1 MTGTRDWLTRER
13 GSRDWRLLPAAICG
27 WAASLAAHAGF
38 AYCMSHDG
46 MLGALPAV
54 LTCMIPL
61 LAVLAGLPFPR
72 LPASVRR
79 RITLWHAS
87 VTVCAIAAMVC
98 AASALTYDLLQW
110 RDPASRAA
118 AEGDASVVVTA
129 RATSPT
135 VISDRRSNDCRADAR
150 ITSVTIDG
158 VRQTSSAR
166 ARIYADRPECG
177 KRKQDGT
184 YKIVGRISEA
194 RYGAMP
200 LWLTDVTTVEHVRP
214 PNLPMRAIGMM
225 QEAFFVQTARLSDQ
239 GKVLVPG
246 LTLGVLGQDY
256 VPAEG
261 DGTDID
267 STYAAQV
274 EDAFQRSGIVH
285 LMAVSGGHLAVT
297 AALVRSVCSF
307 FLLPR
312 RFTALLVAMSYI
324 MLSACVFPSDSV
336 SRALLMGLSGAACL
350 FIGRR
355 GQAMASLSWTTLA
368 MLMACPHMSQSF
380 GFALSC
386 AAVLGIVLFAD
397 TLNAWMEPVLP
408 RFVAE
413 ALSMTIAAQVFTL
426 PIQVLIEPELPVFSI
441 PANLM
446 VAPFVGFATLAGL
459 ASLAVSWLI
468 PWLGLQL
475 ARAASWGTA
484 VMELTALELGSG
496 SQATIPWAG
505 GVGGAV
511 LVCVVEAACAA
522 AAIMT
527 HRLFGQMMVQE
538 PDLPG
543 KRLIANPVERLRMW
557 MERTRKALR
566 ELQWEE

>member
-54 LTCMIPL
+54 LTCMIP

-177 KRKQDGT
+177 KLKQDGT
-184 YKIVGRISEA
+184 YKIAGRISEA

-413 ALSMTIAAQVFTL
+413 VLSMTIAAQVFTL

-527 HRLFGQMMVQE
+527 HRLFGRMMVQE

-543 KRLIANPVERLRMW
+543 KRLTANPVERLRIW

>member
-1 MTGTRDWLTRER
+1 
-13 GSRDWRLLPAAICG
+13 
-27 WAASLAAHAGF
+27 
-38 AYCMSHDG
+38 
-46 MLGALPAV
+46 
-54 LTCMIPL
+54 
-61 LAVLAGLPFPR
+61 
-72 LPASVRR
+72 
-79 RITLWHAS
+79 
-87 VTVCAIAAMVC
+87 
-98 AASALTYDLLQW
+98 
-110 RDPASRAA
+110 
-118 AEGDASVVVTA
+118 
-129 RATSPT
+129 
-135 VISDRRSNDCRADAR
+135 
-150 ITSVTIDG
+150 
-158 VRQTSSAR
+158 
-166 ARIYADRPECG
+166 
-177 KRKQDGT
+177 
-184 YKIVGRISEA
+184 
-194 RYGAMP
+194 
-200 LWLTDVTTVEHVRP
+200 
-214 PNLPMRAIGMM
+214 
-225 QEAFFVQTARLSDQ
+225 
-239 GKVLVPG
+239 
-246 LTLGVLGQDY
+246 
-256 VPAEG
+256 
-261 DGTDID
+261 
-267 STYAAQV
+267 
-274 EDAFQRSGIVH
+274 
-285 LMAVSGGHLAVT
+285 
-297 AALVRSVCSF
+297 
-307 FLLPR
+307 
-312 RFTALLVAMSYI
+312 
-324 MLSACVFPSDSV
+324 
-336 SRALLMGLSGAACL
+336 
-350 FIGRR
+350 
-355 GQAMASLSWTTLA
+355 MASLSWATLA

-484 VMELTALELGSG
+484 VMELTALELDSG

-522 AAIMT
+522 AVIMT
-527 HRLFGQMMVQE
+527 HRLFGRMMVQE

-543 KRLIANPVERLRMW
+543 KRLIVNPVERLRMW

>member
-1 MTGTRDWLTRER
+1 MTTIIAPREHDLGDGFRVRRAVPTLQARSVGPFVFVDHMGPVVFEAGRGLDVRPHPHIGLATVTFLWDGAIRHRDTLGADQVIRPGDVNWMTAGRGIAHSER
-13 GSRDWRLLPAAICG
+13 TPAAERAAG
-27 WAASLAAHAGF
+27 SLAHGMQTWVALPRAHEETDPAFHHHPAASLPQQHRDGAWLRVIAGR
-38 AYCMSHDG
+38 AYG
-46 MLGALPAV
+46 
-54 LTCMIPL
+54 
-61 LAVLAGLPFPR
+61 
-72 LPASVRR
+72 
-79 RITLWHAS
+79 
-87 VTVCAIAAMVC
+87 
-98 AASALTYDLLQW
+98 
-110 RDPASRAA
+110 
-118 AEGDASVVVTA
+118 EE
-129 RATSPT
+129 SP
-135 VISDRRSNDCRADAR
+135 
-150 ITSVTIDG
+150 
-158 VRQTSSAR
+158 
-166 ARIYADRPECG
+166 
-177 KRKQDGT
+177 
-184 YKIVGRISEA
+184 
-194 RYGAMP
+194 
-200 LWLTDVTTVEHVRP
+200 
-214 PNLPMRAIGMM
+214 
-225 QEAFFVQTARLSDQ
+225 VQ
-239 GKVLVPG
+239 V
-246 LTLGVLGQDY
+246 
-256 VPAEG
+256 
-261 DGTDID
+261 
-267 STYAAQV
+267 
-274 EDAFQRSGIVH
+274 
-285 LMAVSGGHLAVT
+285 
-297 AALVRSVCSF
+297 
-307 FLLPR
+307 
-312 RFTALLVAMSYI
+312 
-324 MLSACVFPSDSV
+324 
-336 SRALLMGLSGAACL
+336 
-350 FIGRR
+350 
-355 GQAMASLSWTTLA
+355 
-368 MLMACPHMSQSF
+368 
-380 GFALSC
+380 
-386 AAVLGIVLFAD
+386 FAD

-527 HRLFGQMMVQE
+527 HRLFGRMMVQE

>member
-1 MTGTRDWLTRER
+1 MPTLSNLLVQPFLVVTYGALGANISVDNMYIMSIIALAVVVMLFGTLGMSRSKKKTVPVYMAGITANSDERLFR
-13 GSRDWRLLPAAICG
+13 GSLGGKVKATSRNWYMNELFGEKVLDKPATIVTAVIMVVG
-27 WAASLAAHAGF
+27 LVASLAGSQ
-38 AYCMSHDG
+38 M
-46 MLGALPAV
+46 GAENFVGTSLA
-54 LTCMIPL
+54 MYMPL
-61 LAVLAGLPFPR
+61 A
-72 LPASVRR
+72 
-79 RITLWHAS
+79 T
-87 VTVCAIAAMVC
+87 MNE
-98 AASALTYDLLQW
+98 DLLQ
-110 RDPASRAA
+110 
-118 AEGDASVVVTA
+118 
-129 RATSPT
+129 
-135 VISDRRSNDCRADAR
+135 
-150 ITSVTIDG
+150 
-158 VRQTSSAR
+158 
-166 ARIYADRPECG
+166 
-177 KRKQDGT
+177 
-184 YKIVGRISEA
+184 
-194 RYGAMP
+194 
-200 LWLTDVTTVEHVRP
+200 
-214 PNLPMRAIGMM
+214 
-225 QEAFFVQTARLSDQ
+225 
-239 GKVLVPG
+239 
-246 LTLGVLGQDY
+246 TL
-256 VPAEG
+256 
-261 DGTDID
+261 
-267 STYAAQV
+267 
-274 EDAFQRSGIVH
+274 
-285 LMAVSGGHLAVT
+285 
-297 AALVRSVCSF
+297 
-307 FLLPR
+307 
-312 RFTALLVAMSYI
+312 
-324 MLSACVFPSDSV
+324 
-336 SRALLMGLSGAACL
+336 
-350 FIGRR
+350 
-355 GQAMASLSWTTLA
+355 
-368 MLMACPHMSQSF
+368 
-380 GFALSC
+380 
-386 AAVLGIVLFAD
+386 LGIVLFAD

-527 HRLFGQMMVQE
+527 HRLFGRMMVQE

>member
-27 WAASLAAHAGF
+27 WTASLAAHAGF

-54 LTCMIPL
+54 LTCMIP

-177 KRKQDGT
+177 KLKQDGT
-184 YKIVGRISEA
+184 YKIAGRISEA

-274 EDAFQRSGIVH
+274 EDTFQRSGIVH

-496 SQATIPWAG
+496 NQATIPWAG

>member
-1 MTGTRDWLTRER
+1 MSNTITITAATGEDMQALGERLAKLARGGDVLLLSGPLGAGKTTFAQGFGAGLGIGEPIVSPTFTIARELEGR
-13 GSRDWRLLPAAICG
+13 FADGSPAHLVHVDAYRLGGNSYAPGQDTVGRLLDELE
-27 WAASLAAHAGF
+27 SL
-38 AYCMSHDG
+38 
-46 MLGALPAV
+46 
-54 LTCMIPL
+54 
-61 LAVLAGLPFPR
+61 GLDEE
-72 LPASVRR
+72 LE
-79 RITLWHAS
+79 
-87 VTVCAIAAMVC
+87 
-98 AASALTYDLLQW
+98 
-110 RDPASRAA
+110 DPG
-118 AEGDASVVVTA
+118 EH
-129 RATSPT
+129 T
-135 VISDRRSNDCRADAR
+135 VI
-150 ITSVTIDG
+150 
-158 VRQTSSAR
+158 
-166 ARIYADRPECG
+166 
-177 KRKQDGT
+177 
-184 YKIVGRISEA
+184 
-194 RYGAMP
+194 
-200 LWLTDVTTVEHVRP
+200 
-214 PNLPMRAIGMM
+214 
-225 QEAFFVQTARLSDQ
+225 
-239 GKVLVPG
+239 
-246 LTLGVLGQDY
+246 
-256 VPAEG
+256 
-261 DGTDID
+261 
-267 STYAAQV
+267 
-274 EDAFQRSGIVH
+274 
-285 LMAVSGGHLAVT
+285 LMEWGEQMA

>member
-38 AYCMSHDG
+38 AYCISHDG

-61 LAVLAGLPFPR
+61 AVLAGLPFPR
-72 LPASVRR
+72 LLASVRR

-118 AEGDASVVVTA
+118 AEGDASVVVMA

-135 VISDRRSNDCRADAR
+135 VIS
-150 ITSVTIDG
+150 
-158 VRQTSSAR
+158 
-166 ARIYADRPECG
+166 
-177 KRKQDGT
+177 
-184 YKIVGRISEA
+184 
-194 RYGAMP
+194 
-200 LWLTDVTTVEHVRP
+200 VTTVEHVRP

-261 DGTDID
+261 DGADID

-297 AALVRSVCSF
+297 AALVRSGCSF

-505 GVGGAV
+505 GVEGAV

-527 HRLFGQMMVQE
+527 HRLFGRMMVQE